1 MADSINS
8 LSGFG
13 TSTDIAVNPKSIM
26 GKDDFMKLLL
36 TELQH
41 QDPTSPM
48 DSDKI
53 LSQTSQLAQLE
64 SQDKTNKAL
73 EALTASFANNQNF
86 SAVSSIGKYA
96 KLENT
101 LALTNDTEGKPN
113 AINFELDFAE
123 DVESGTVKIY
133 DENFFLVKTLDIE
146 KADAG
151 KQSFNWDG
159 TNDAGEY
166 VRSGSHTV
174 VASYLNEDGVK
185 LKGEFGSHKIES
197 VKFEGSETFLKLDG
211 TYVSF
216 AHVKEIFEKEEVEIA
231 EEEVAEEE
239 KDEEEETV

>member
-1 MADSINS
+1 MAENINS

-13 TSTDIAVNPKSIM
+13 STTDIAVNPKSIL

-73 EALTASFANNQNF
+73 EALTASFTNNKNF

-96 KLENT
+96 RLENS
-101 LALTNDTEGKPN
+101 LALTKDTNGNPN
-113 AINFELDFAE
+113 PINFELNFAE
-123 DVESGTVKIY
+123 DIKSGTIKIY
-133 DENFFLVKTLDIE
+133 DENFFLVKTLKIE
-146 KADAG
+146 EGALG
-151 KQSFNWDG
+151 KKSFNWDG
-159 TNDAGEY
+159 TNDAGENAKG
-166 VRSGSHTV
+166 GSYTV
-174 VASYLNEDGVK
+174 VADYLNTDGVK
-185 LKGEFGSHKIES
+185 LQGEFGSHKIES
-197 VKFEGSETFLKLDG
+197 VKFEGSETYLKLGG

-216 AHVKEIFEKEEVEIA
+216 DNVKEIFE
-231 EEEVAEEE
+231 
-239 KDEEEETV
+239 ETV

>member
-1 MADSINS
+1 MKNTVIGSTSLTENS
-8 LSGFG
+8 NLG
-13 TSTDIAVNPKSIM
+13 VNPKGIL

-64 SQDKTNKAL
+64 SQEKTNKAL
-73 EALTASFANNQNF
+73 EALTASFVNNKNF

-96 KLENT
+96 KLENS
-101 LALTNDTEGKPN
+101 LALTNDKQGKPN
-113 AINFELDFAE
+113 PINFDLNFAE
-123 DVESGTVKIY
+123 DVKSGTIKIY
-133 DENFFLVKTLDIE
+133 DENFYLVKTLKVE
-146 KADAG
+146 EGQAG

-166 VRSGSHTV
+166 AKGGSYSV
-174 VASYLNEDGVK
+174 VADYYNTDNVK

-197 VKFEGSETFLKLDG
+197 VKFDGGKTYLKLDG
-211 TYVSF
+211 SFVSF
-216 AHVKEIFEKEEVEIA
+216 EHVKEIFTKEELKETA
-231 EEEVAEEE
+231 EEDA
-239 KDEEEETV
+239 

>member
-1 MADSINS
+1 MADSVNNLGGLGS
-8 LSGFG
+8 A
-13 TSTDIAVNPKSIM
+13 TATAVNPKSIM

-36 TELQH
+36 TQLQY

-101 LALTNDTEGKPN
+101 LALTNDSKGKPN

-123 DVESGTVKIY
+123 DVKSGEVKIY
-133 DENFFLVKTLDIE
+133 DENLFLVKTLKVQE
-146 KADAG
+146 EDAG
-151 KQSFNWDG
+151 KQTFNWDG

-166 VRSGSHTV
+166 AKGGSHTV
-174 VASYLNEDGVK
+174 VASYLNEDGVR

-197 VKFEGSETFLKLDG
+197 VKFEDSKTYLKLGG

-216 AHVKEIFEKEEVEIA
+216 EHVKEIFEKQEEVEVTDADA
-231 EEEVAEEE
+231 ETEEE
-239 KDEEEETV
+239 KEETA

>member
-1 MADSINS
+1 MADTKINGA
-8 LSGFG
+8 SGFG
-13 TSTDIAVNPKSIM
+13 TSTDLAVNPKGIL

-36 TELQH
+36 TQLQY

-73 EALTASFANNQNF
+73 EALTASFSNNQNF
-86 SAVSSIGKYA
+86 SAISSIGKYA

-101 LALTNDTEGKPN
+101 LALTNDSEGRPN
-113 AINFELDFAE
+113 AINFNLDFAE
-123 DVESGTVKIY
+123 DVKSGTVKIY
-133 DENFFLVKTLDIE
+133 DENFFLVKTLKIE
-146 KADAG
+146 EKDAG

-159 TNDAGEY
+159 TNDAGDY
-166 VRSGSHTV
+166 VKSGSHVV
-174 VASYLNEDGVK
+174 VANYLNEDGVK

-216 AHVKEIFEKEEVEIA
+216 KHVKEIFEKKEAVVEIK
-231 EEEVAEEE
+231 EE
-239 KDEEEETV
+239 KDEVVEESV

>member
-1 MADSINS
+1 MADTTIS
-8 LSGFG
+8 
-13 TSTDIAVNPKSIM
+13 STNLTGSNTDLAVNPKSIL

-64 SQDKTNKAL
+64 SQEKTNKAL
-73 EALTASFANNQNF
+73 EALTASFSNNKNF

-101 LALTNDTEGKPN
+101 LALTNDLQGNPN

-123 DVESGTVKIY
+123 DIKSGQIKIY
-133 DENFFLVKTLDIE
+133 DENNFLVKTLDIE
-146 KADAG
+146 PAKAG
-151 KQSFNWDG
+151 KQTFNWDG
-159 TNDAGEY
+159 TNDAGENA
-166 VRSGSHTV
+166 RGGSYNV
-174 VASYLNEDGVK
+174 VADYLNEDGVK

-216 AHVKEIFEKEEVEIA
+216 SHVKEIFDKENIVTT
-231 EEEVAEEE
+231 
-239 KDEEEETV
+239 EETT